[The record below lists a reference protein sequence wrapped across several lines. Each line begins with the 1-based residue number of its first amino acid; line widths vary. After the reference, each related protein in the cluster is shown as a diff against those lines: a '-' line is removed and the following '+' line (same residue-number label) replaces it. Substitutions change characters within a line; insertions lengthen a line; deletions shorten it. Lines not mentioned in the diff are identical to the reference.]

1 MNERVAT
8 KTADLRLRLEPE
20 LKDEAA
26 RILASAGLDLS
37 VAIRLFLRHVV
48 VHRGLPFAVREPTAA
63 TAQAMREA
71 QAIATPRFVNAQE
84 VFDELEGQGRRK
96 SGPPATKR
104 RLHAPVRK
112 GLARTAK

>member
-8 KTADLRLRLEPE
+8 KTADLRLRLEPG

-48 VHRGLPFAVREPTAA
+48 AHRGLPFAVREPSTA

-71 QAIATPRFVNAQE
+71 QAIASPRFASARE
-84 VFDELEGQGRRK
+84 ILDELEGQGRGK
-96 SGPPATKR
+96 SGAPAPKR